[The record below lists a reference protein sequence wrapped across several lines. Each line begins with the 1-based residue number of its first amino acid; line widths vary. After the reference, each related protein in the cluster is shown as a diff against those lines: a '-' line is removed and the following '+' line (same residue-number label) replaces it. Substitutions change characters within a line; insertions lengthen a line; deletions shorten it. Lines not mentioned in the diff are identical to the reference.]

1 MKPIRRITIGLL
13 FGVMLTA
20 CGQPRI
26 VTDYL
31 EKLEGLAHHVEALAE
46 QPKVCMSSISKVE
59 ERYGYLA
66 PGKNTY
72 LEYQFTPAEA
82 RRFDALVSRIEQANR
97 VIRKRGDDN
106 C

>member
-1 MKPIRRITIGLL
+1 MKPIRRITIGVL
-13 FGVMLTA
+13 FGVLLTA
-20 CGQPRI
+20 CGQPKI

-31 EKLEGLAHHVEALAE
+31 EKLDGLAQHVEALAE
-46 QPKVCMSSISKVE
+46 QPKVCMSSISEVE

-66 PGKNTY
+66 PGKNSY

-97 VIRKRGDDN
+97 VIRKRGDHS